1 MRFNT
6 ALLAVAAASTA
17 AAQRPANTSICDY
30 YTTALLKENNAT
42 NQYTLLTLL
51 VNTAVIGNYTQP
63 NVGVMVPGILN
74 PNGTYNNTKVNLV
87 PYFDGGL
94 ASSNEGGNSGVAKNF
109 LDGGGAA
116 PLMKNMPAED
126 ETSNQYKL
134 LTHLYEF
141 FGSLLGCSEV
151 GMTGFA
157 AYSGDSSM
165 YEVHKFMVLDPFQ
178 MGYFIEQ
185 VALSAASFGVATSDI
200 EAVGQAL
207 GSLFNYRCAPKTT
220 VIKAQGPQYQS
231 ICTDDSCPLADNA
244 TCAAQ
249 PSMSQPLVA
258 NATLADGEGR
268 NASTTSMSGSA
279 SGTASSASGT
289 TSGGASGTASGAS
302 SASSTFNAASHA
314 APGLTG
320 VFAALV
326 GFLAL

>member
-1 MRFNT
+1 
-6 ALLAVAAASTA
+6 
-17 AAQRPANTSICDY
+17 
-30 YTTALLKENNAT
+30 
-42 NQYTLLTLL
+42 
-51 VNTAVIGNYTQP
+51 
-63 NVGVMVPGILN
+63 
-74 PNGTYNNTKVNLV
+74 
-87 PYFDGGL
+87 
-94 ASSNEGGNSGVAKNF
+94 
-109 LDGGGAA
+109 
-116 PLMKNMPAED
+116 
-126 ETSNQYKL
+126 
-134 LTHLYEF
+134 
-141 FGSLLGCSEV
+141 
-151 GMTGFA
+151 
-157 AYSGDSSM
+157 
-165 YEVHKFMVLDPFQ
+165 MVLDPFQ

-289 TSGGASGTASGAS
+289 TSGGAS